1 MEYIVL
7 STNEENKITLIKN
20 TAYLVEDQ
28 WDDWFRYS
36 TMYDLW
42 VINEKEEKIYMGKVK
57 IGQDNMGTD
66 QRRPNM
72 LTRFIQL
79 DEIFFSLGQGD
90 YYYEN
95 IKNLGHDLRKE
106 ILTNLNDIAYN
117 KKMFDKCINY
127 NVTQVS
133 LFRDI
138 SAITITK
145 QFRRIAK
152 GGARLTPYSFNY
164 LVAANKDL
172 EIEPME
178 LSFDVEPES
187 LPPTNIHVLIGRNG
201 VGKTHLIKNMIKAIV
216 NSKNSDD
223 YGRFTSSEDSSEIFS
238 NVVLV
243 SFSAF
248 DNLLDIETS
257 KIPYIKI
264 GLPINNDEK
273 GLAKFFVD
281 SISACLTGIKKD
293 LLIQTIEILKSD
305 TIFNES
311 GIVELCAESKINTKE
326 EKQNF
331 EEKSKKL
338 FNRLSSGHKII
349 ILTVTKLVQKVEEKT
364 LVFLDE
370 PEEHL
375 HPPLLASFVRAL
387 SELLIDRN
395 GVAIIATHSP
405 VILQEV
411 PKKCV
416 WKLRRNG
423 EVSKAERLRIES
435 FGESIEALT
444 SEVFGLEVT
453 HSGYNKFLKEAVEKY
468 RDYDTIIS
476 KFNGQL
482 GMEAKD
488 ILKTLITLKNEE
500 ENKQ

>member
-1 MEYIVL
+1 MQYIVL
-7 STNEENKITLIKN
+7 NTNEEYKIELIKN

-42 VINEKEEKIYMGKVK
+42 IINEKEEKLYMGKVK
-57 IGQDNMGTD
+57 IGQDKMEDN
-66 QRRPNM
+66 QRRPNIP
-72 LTRFIQL
+72 TKFNQL
-79 DEIFFSLGQGD
+79 DEMFFSLGQSD

-95 IKNLGHDLRKE
+95 IKKLGNDLRME
-106 ILTNLNDIAYN
+106 ILIDLKDIAYN
-117 KKMFDKCINY
+117 DKIFDKYIRR

-133 LFRDI
+133 LMRDF
-138 SAITITK
+138 TDRTVK
-145 QFRRIAK
+145 EQFKRIAK
-152 GGARLTPYSFNY
+152 GGARLTPYSFKY
-164 LVAANKDL
+164 LAAVGKNLD
-172 EIEPME
+172 IEPME
-178 LSFDVEPES
+178 LSFDVKPQS

-201 VGKTHLIKNMIKAIV
+201 VGKTYLIRNMIKSIV
-216 NSKNSDD
+216 YSKNSDD
-223 YGRFTSSEDSSEIFS
+223 YGCFISNEDSPDIFS
-238 NVVLV
+238 NVILV

-248 DNLLDIETS
+248 DSLLDIKKP
-257 KIPYIKI
+257 KIQYIRI
-264 GLPINNDEK
+264 GLPTNNEEK
-273 GLAKFFVD
+273 DLANFFVG
-281 SISACLTGIKKD
+281 SLLPCLTGIKKD
-293 LLIQTIEILKSD
+293 LLIRTIEILKSD
-305 TIFNES
+305 PIFNES
-311 GIVELCAESKINTKE
+311 GIVELCAESKLYTKE
-326 EKQNF
+326 EKKDF
-331 EEKSKKL
+331 EDKSRKL

-349 ILTVTKLVQKVEEKT
+349 ILTVTKLIQKVEEKT

-411 PKKCV
+411 PNKCV

-423 EVSKAERLRIES
+423 EVAKAERLQIES
-435 FGESIEALT
+435 FGGSIEELT

-453 HSGYNKFLKEAVEKY
+453 HSGYHKFLEQAVEKY
-468 RDYDTIIS
+468 GNYETIINE
-476 KFNGQL
+476 FNGQL

-488 ILKTLITLKNEE
+488 LLKTLIMLKNEE